1 MHINQFNDPDWDGT
15 YQIVGTINGM
25 NIILLKFKLSEARKV
40 GRSNLVATDDKDE
53 ILWIAQVP
61 SMGFPSGVYYDVIL
75 NGSLLV
81 GCYESTLVSIDP
93 LTGKIL
99 SERFVR

>member
-15 YQIVGTINGM
+15 YQIVGNINGM

-40 GRSNLVATDDKDE
+40 GRSNLVAIDDKDE

-75 NGSLLV
+75 NDGLLV
-81 GCYESTLVSIDP
+81 GWYESTLVSIDP